1 MAQLFRLKDDIQI
14 HTDHRNLVYLLQRKE
29 LSKKLLRWVTVLS
42 DYTFT
47 ISHISGNANVM
58 ADMLSR
64 VQSTCRDSHSLNLL
78 EAEESEVR
86 PSLWDISEAQASL
99 PEEHRIGWEGLD
111 GCTLVD
117 STYFVQGVPIIPDGK
132 LRDTFLQLAHQ
143 FHTGSNATYQML
155 KKMGFWPSMLNDVR
169 RTVKRCPICL
179 KSRIRNYIEVE
190 AGSSL
195 RGKPWETVA
204 VDTIGPLPLD
214 NLGARYIVTAVDMF
228 TRYTELIPVASD
240 DARTVAQALWDRV
253 FTRYGV
259 PLELQSDGGPEYA
272 NSILDAMLTELKVLR
287 HFTIPYHPQSN
298 GLVER
303 RNAEIGRHLR
313 WMVLAI
319 ASRDEWATL
328 VPTVQMILN
337 GTTHTATQFSP
348 HELIFG
354 QPHNLFSTEWDGAE
368 WGDKR
373 IVEFKQSLQE
383 VLRTLEDS
391 VREGTSAR
399 SQIETKGVEVGDYV
413 LWKHENPK
421 KLDCPNRG
429 PWKIHEVLP
438 NHKVKLQSIVTGD
451 IRVTHVDKLMPF
463 ETDLEETQMK
473 QLAESDK
480 EQFEIEKIEKIDWK
494 TGMVTIKWKN
504 YDERTE
510 QHLRSVSHVEEV
522 KRRARKARKNL
533 ANYV

>member
-1 MAQLFRLKDDIQI
+1 MVLHVKDQSLVQIKPRRLSPDNRKKAKDII
-14 HTDHRNLVYLLQRKE
+14 AE
-29 LSKKLLRWVTVLS
+29 LT
-42 DYTFT
+42 
-47 ISHISGNANVM
+47 
-58 ADMLSR
+58 
-64 VQSTCRDSHSLNLL
+64 Q
-78 EAEESEVR
+78 
-86 PSLWDISEAQASL
+86 
-99 PEEHRIGWEGLD
+99 
-111 GCTLVD
+111 
-117 STYFVQGVPIIPDGK
+117 QG
-132 LRDTFLQLAHQ
+132 
-143 FHTGSNATYQML
+143 
-155 KKMGFWPSMLNDVR
+155 
-169 RTVKRCPICL
+169 
-179 KSRIRNYIEVE
+179 
-190 AGSSL
+190 
-195 RGKPWETVA
+195 
-204 VDTIGPLPLD
+204 
-214 NLGARYIVTAVDMF
+214 IVTASKGPF
-228 TRYTELIPVASD
+228 AS
-240 DARTVAQALWDRV
+240 
-253 FTRYGV
+253 
-259 PLELQSDGGPEYA
+259 P
-272 NSILDAMLTELKVLR
+272 IVL
-287 HFTIPYHPQSN
+287 
-298 GLVER
+298 
-303 RNAEIGRHLR
+303 
-313 WMVLAI
+313 
-319 ASRDEWATL
+319 
-328 VPTVQMILN
+328 
-337 GTTHTATQFSP
+337 
-348 HELIFG
+348 
-354 QPHNLFSTEWDGAE
+354 PHNLFSTEWDAAE

-421 KLDCPNRG
+421 KLDCQNRG

-480 EQFEIEKIEKIDWK
+480 EQFEIEKIEKFDWK